1 MLLSLYEFLSFFQPP
16 AVSNSGAATGA
27 ASGAAGAAGTAAG
40 GPPPGCDSMSLIM
53 LLGMMA
59 VFYFMLIRPES
70 KRRKEREAMLGAL
83 KVGDKVRTNGGILG
97 EITRLNETDA
107 VIEVADRVRIN
118 VLRSSL
124 GGLAISSTDGDA
136 AAEKKS

>member
-1 MLLSLYEFLSFFQPP
+1 
-16 AVSNSGAATGA
+16 
-27 ASGAAGAAGTAAG
+27 
-40 GPPPGCDSMSLIM
+40 MSLIM
-53 LLGMMA
+53 LFGMMA
-59 VFYFMLIRPES
+59 IFYFMLIRPES

-97 EITRLNETDA
+97 EITRLNDTDA

-124 GGLAISSTDGDA
+124 GGIAVSSADGDA